1 MDRLKMLIEKF
12 NHVFDNVTIDPGD
25 IDYSILNY
33 HCRILEHISLVEN
46 SSLTIFDLFQK
57 KYIFIRNRFIDLIS
71 YDRNKG
77 IDQGYNYFFSLMHPD
92 DVEFS
97 IDTSLRSMEFMLGVP
112 PGERKDY
119 KTIFEFR
126 LRNKEGNYIRFI
138 QQVVNLELD
147 LRGNMW
153 LILILMDLNPV
164 QLKNK
169 PMMRSLINLK
179 DKRTYLFN
187 DDREEKQA
195 QLTKREIEILGL
207 LAKGMASKEIAGQ
220 LFLSVN
226 TVNNHRQKIIE
237 KMDVSSTS
245 EALAYAGKL
254 GII

>member
-1 MDRLKMLIEKF
+1 MDRLKLLIEKF
-12 NHVFDNVTIDPGD
+12 NHIFDNVVIDPGD

-57 KYIFIRNRFIDLIS
+57 KYVFIRNRFIDLIS
-71 YDRNKG
+71 YDREKG
-77 IDQGYNYFFSLMHPD
+77 LELGYNYFFSLMHPD
-92 DVEFS
+92 DVEFA

-112 PGERKDY
+112 SGEKKDY

-126 LRNKEGNYIRFI
+126 LRNKDGNYIRFI

-147 LRGNMW
+147 LKGNMW

-179 DKRTYLFN
+179 DKRSYLFN
-187 DDREEKQA
+187 DVGEEKHS

-237 KMDVSSTS
+237 KMAVSNTS